1 MSALQARRARLLA
14 SLYVAYGE
22 AALWTP
28 ATGGAPIPVTI
39 RRRGEEVDAPMGA
52 SSALVWQDFIRVRRL
67 DLAAPGRGDRV
78 ALESGETVKIIADP
92 REAKAGG
99 EWVCEY
105 APLRS

>member
-14 SLYVAYGE
+14 SLYVSYGE

-28 ATGGAPIPVTI
+28 AAGGTPIAVTI

-52 SSALVWQDFIRVRRL
+52 SSALVWQDVIRVRRL
-67 DLAAPGRGDRV
+67 ELAAPARGDRV
-78 ALESGETVKIIADP
+78 ALETGETVKIIADP
-92 REAKAGG
+92 RQAKAGG

-105 APLRS
+105 APVRS